1 MLEPL
6 REVARESARDLEV
19 EARREPGW
27 IHFTARTDRTGL
39 VAACEGERVA
49 LRPVAPG
56 ELEARLR
63 APRGPSLV
71 SVLAGETPLGAVSVP
86 AESELE
92 LAPPARDPELLEA
105 LTRPT
110 GGRVVPELGP
120 LPAPAAP
127 KETARR
133 ALSEDLVL
141 VALAILVLEGVL
153 VVGLERI
160 AARRAARKS
169 FEGV

>member
-1 MLEPL
+1 M
-6 REVARESARDLEV
+6 
-19 EARREPGW
+19 
-27 IHFTARTDRTGL
+27 
-39 VAACEGERVA
+39 
-49 LRPVAPG
+49 
-56 ELEARLR
+56 
-63 APRGPSLV
+63 

-92 LAPPARDPELLEA
+92 LAPPARDAELLEA

-120 LPAPAAP
+120 LPAPAP

-160 AARRAARKS
+160 AARRAARKT